1 MQSRDYLLGQFL
13 QLSDTLHKFYCKYQ
27 RNDSIPPQLI
37 GNAAIPMAM
46 QSPKRALEVLCL
58 RMRIYLA
65 WADQYKGEN
74 AGLVIWCRRELGRI
88 SALLKDHDLIERV
101 NATGK
106 AELLLGYLANT
117 KEIEKKENS
126 L

>member
-1 MQSRDYLLGQFL
+1 
-13 QLSDTLHKFYCKYQ
+13 
-27 RNDSIPPQLI
+27 
-37 GNAAIPMAM
+37 
-46 QSPKRALEVLCL
+46 
-58 RMRIYLA
+58 MRIYLA
-65 WADQYKGEN
+65 WADQYKGDN

-88 SALLKDHDLIERV
+88 SALLKDHDLIRKV

-117 KEIEKKENS
+117 KETEKKDDSS